1 MKAKS
6 IIKFAAICI
15 LIAFV
20 AYVAA
25 FGLNLSFI
33 GKHITASLDEDFG
46 IRKGFDLAGGSVIVF
61 EPKVDGEKL
70 KSLDD
75 VSEEQIDAAVASL
88 RLRLDSEGLNEAT
101 VAPQTTEGQKRVR
114 VEIPAVTNPDE
125 AIEYLGAMASLTLKE
140 PSGAE
145 VITGQN
151 IKDAAAVYQNG
162 QYVVQLTL
170 NGDGQ
175 SKFAE
180 ATGRLATAGE
190 GQNTIGIYV
199 DDQMI
204 SNPRVNE
211 AINSESCIITGDF
224 DAESAQQLANQIKS
238 GTLPFALNPVQQ
250 SSVGAQLGDD
260 ALNKSLTAGLIGLI
274 LVVLYMLIFYRLC
287 GLVSSV
293 SLVAYVSIVALIIH
307 GFDIQLTLPGIAGVI
322 LTIGT
327 AVDANVII
335 FERIKEELK
344 VGKTLRASV
353 DAGFKRAFTAILD
366 SNITTVIAAVVL
378 WYFGTGTIQG
388 FAKTLLIGT
397 LVSMFTAI
405 FVTRFLLRQLC
416 GFGPKNPKLYSA

>member
-6 IIKFAAICI
+6 IIKFAAVCI
-15 LIAFV
+15 VIAIL

-25 FGLNLSFI
+25 FGLDLGFM
-33 GKHITASLDEDFG
+33 GKEITASFDEEYG
-46 IRKGFDLAGGSVIVF
+46 IKKGFDLAGGSVIVF
-61 EPKVDGEKL
+61 EPRVDGEKL
-70 KSLDD
+70 KDLDD
-75 VSEEQIDAAVASL
+75 VTEDQIDAAVASL

-140 PSGAE
+140 PNGAE

-162 QYVVQLTL
+162 TYVVQITL
-170 NGDGQ
+170 NSDGQ

-180 ATGRLATAGE
+180 ATARLAGAGE

-199 DDQMI
+199 DDEMI

-224 DAESAQQLANQIKS
+224 DAESAQRLANQIKS

-260 ALNKSLTAGLIGLI
+260 ALNKSLMAGAIGLF
-274 LVVLYMLIFYRLC
+274 LVILYMLIMYRLC
-287 GLVSSV
+287 GLVSAIA
-293 SLVAYVSIVALIIH
+293 LFGYIAIVALIIH
-307 GFDIQLTLPGIAGVI
+307 GFEIQLTLPGIAGII

-366 SNITTVIAAVVL
+366 SNVTTVIAAVVL

-416 GFGPKNPKLYSA
+416 GFGPKNSKLYSA